1 MRMWRPATKTLLLST
16 ALLIAGITFATQA
29 DAAPAQSQ
37 SQLQVK
43 PRAAV
48 YQLAGGQV
56 YQLRGGK
63 KTPYV
68 TQAMA
73 TGRGRLAYGRGRGMA
88 RSYGI
93 SCVPYAR
100 MASGI
105 VVSGNAWQWWDNAA
119 GLYARGSRPEP
130 GGVLSFRA
138 NRAMPMGHVAVVSH
152 VIGAREILINHA
164 NWPSGGGRG
173 GVSQNVSVVDVSEA
187 NDWSAVRVELGH
199 AGEFGSIYP
208 THGFIYDHPDN
219 GVIEASRHPATP
231 MVALNAPHRDLR
243 PASER
248 GTDAFEEVAE
258 APRYPRVRRHRTQHA
273 MR

>member
-29 DAAPAQSQ
+29 DAAPGQSQ